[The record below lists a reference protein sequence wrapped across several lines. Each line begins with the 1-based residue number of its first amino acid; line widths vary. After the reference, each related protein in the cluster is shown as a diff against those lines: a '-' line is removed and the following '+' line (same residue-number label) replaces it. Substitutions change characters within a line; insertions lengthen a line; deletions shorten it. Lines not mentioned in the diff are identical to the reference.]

1 MTRTVRLAGMALLTL
16 LVGCA
21 TRPTPEDRA
30 HSADRLAAKR
40 DWAAQ
45 TLEAKPFQLRAYL
58 PKAAADDTLVIYLE
72 GDGFAWLTSTR
83 PSADPTPL
91 TPVALQLALAQPS
104 GAAAYLA
111 RPCQFIATQP
121 ACSRDYW
128 TDARFA
134 PEVVSSLDQ
143 AADQLKTRVGAQQ
156 LILVGYSGGGALA
169 LLLAARRDDVA
180 RVVTVAGNLD
190 PQAWTTHHRLQ
201 PLKRSLNPADQRL
214 ALAGKRQ
221 QHLVGGRDRIVPAVL
236 ASAFNDAYPPDTPS
250 RVYLLPEHDHACCWA
265 RDWPSL
271 WLKLQQD
278 AQASMR
284 DQR

>member
-1 MTRTVRLAGMALLTL
+1 MRLVRLASAALLTL
-16 LVGCA
+16 VVGCA
-21 TRPTPEDRA
+21 TLPTPEQRA
-30 HSADRLAAKR
+30 HTADKLAAER
-40 DWAAQ
+40 GWAAQ
-45 TLEAKPFQLRAYL
+45 NLEAAPFQLRAYL

-83 PSADPTPL
+83 PSTDPTPL

-104 GAAAYLA
+104 GAVAYLA

-134 PEVVSSLDQ
+134 PEVVDSLAQ
-143 AADQLKTRVGAQQ
+143 AVDQLKARVGARQ

-201 PLKRSLNPADQRL
+201 PLKRSLSPADQRL
-214 ALAGKRQ
+214 ALAGTRQ
-221 QHLVGGRDRIVPAVL
+221 QHLAGGRDRIVPAAL
-236 ASAFNDAYPPDTPS
+236 ASAFNDASPPGTPS

-278 AQASMR
+278 AQANTP
-284 DQR
+284 DQP

>member
-1 MTRTVRLAGMALLTL
+1 MRPVRLAGAALLTL

-21 TRPTPEDRA
+21 ALPTPDERA
-30 HSADRLAAKR
+30 HTASKLAAER

-45 TLEAKPFQLRAYL
+45 TLETERFQLRAYL
-58 PKAAADDTLVIYLE
+58 PRAIPHDTLAVYLE

-83 PSADPTPL
+83 PSTDPTPL

-134 PEVVSSLDQ
+134 PEVVDSLDQ
-143 AADQLKTRVGAQQ
+143 AVDQLKARVGARQ

-169 LLLAARRDDVA
+169 LLLAAQRDDVA
-180 RVVTVAGNLD
+180 RVITVAGNLD

-201 PLKRSLNPADQRL
+201 PLTRSLNPADQQQV
-214 ALAGKRQ
+214 LAGTRQ
-221 QHLVGGRDRIVPAVL
+221 QHLAGGRDRIVPAALV
-236 ASAFNDAYPPDTPS
+236 SAFNEAYPPGTPS
-250 RVYLLPEHDHACCWA
+250 RVYLLPEHDHSCCWA
-265 RDWPSL
+265 RDWPRL

-278 AQASMR
+278 AQASTQ
-284 DQR
+284 DKQ